1 MNPDLEVFLQA
12 WTGGADVPEA
22 DRERLLRRLEGDA
35 AFRAECAA
43 EIRLLG
49 MLRAVQSPPPRWLD
63 INDALGLSAPA
74 PSPASAAD
82 LSRAVMER
90 VRREDVAAGRSR
102 GLFRRPLAAAAVGI
116 VVGTLCTSAV
126 LGFASR
132 PAGRATTLVRESFE
146 EAPPPA
152 ITGVPTGP
160 GHWSGDY
167 TEVVGGQGGVAP
179 ADGKAMLRFL
189 RSDHDGSTGPR
200 PRRSGDVMRV
210 VDVRRLSHS
219 IDRGGVMV
227 TLSALFDAAAFPADE
242 RYDGLVTIYALDDDI
257 DLDDATEDIVQ
268 QEALAFSS
276 GDVRSLDRDP
286 ATWQP
291 ATARLLLPPATRL
304 VLLKVTVRRMP
315 LGKEGLASLPEKV
328 IFAGHFVDDVQ
339 ASLVIDDKAALR
351 QRRST
356 P

>member
-12 WTGGADVPEA
+12 WTGNADVPEA
-22 DRERLLRRLEGDA
+22 DRERLLRRLESDA

-49 MLRAVQSPPPRWLD
+49 MLRVVQSPPPRWLD

-74 PSPASAAD
+74 PSKAAD
-82 LSRAVMER
+82 LSSAVMAR
-90 VRREDVAAGRSR
+90 VRRENAVAGHSR
-102 GLFRRPLAAAAVGI
+102 GLFRRPLATAAVGI

-132 PAGRATTLVRESFE
+132 PAGRSTTLVRDGFE
-146 EAPPPA
+146 EAPAPA
-152 ITGVPTGP
+152 VTGVPAGP
-160 GHWSGDY
+160 GQWSGDY
-167 TEVVGGQGGVAP
+167 TEVVGGQDGVAP
-179 ADGKAMLRFL
+179 ADGRVMLRFL

-227 TLSALFDAAAFPADE
+227 SLSALFDAVTFPADE
-242 RYDGLVTIYALDDDI
+242 RYDGVVTIYALDDDI
-257 DLDDATEDIVQ
+257 ELADATEDTVQ

-276 GDVRSLDRDP
+276 GDVRFLDRDP

-291 ATARLLLPPATRL
+291 ATARLLLPPATRI
-304 VLLKVTVRRMP
+304 VLFKVTVRRMP
-315 LGKEGLASLPEKV
+315 VGKASLDSLPEKV
-328 IFAGHFVDDVQ
+328 SFAGHFVDAVQ
-339 ASLVIDDKAALR
+339 ASLVIDDKAASR
-351 QRRST
+351 QRRSS

>member
-1 MNPDLEVFLQA
+1 MNPDLETFLQA
-12 WTGGADVPEA
+12 WTGGVDVPEA
-22 DRERLLRRLEGDA
+22 DRERLLRRLEADA
-35 AFRAECAA
+35 AFRAECVA

-49 MLRAVQSPPPRWLD
+49 MLKAVQSPSPRWLD
-63 INDALGLSAPA
+63 VNDAIGLSAPA
-74 PSPASAAD
+74 PLPTSSAD
-82 LSRAVMER
+82 LARAVMAR
-90 VRREDVAAGRSR
+90 VRREDAAADRSR
-102 GLFRRPLAAAAVGI
+102 GLFRRPLAAAAVGL

-132 PAGRATTLVRESFE
+132 PAGRSTTLVREGFE
-146 EAPPPA
+146 EAPAPA
-152 ITGVPTGP
+152 VTGVPAGP
-160 GHWSGDY
+160 GQWSGDY
-167 TEVVGGQGGVAP
+167 TEVVGGQDGVTP

-189 RSDHDGSTGPR
+189 RSDHEGSTGPR

-210 VDVRRLSHS
+210 VDVRRLAHS

-227 TLSALFDAAAFPADE
+227 SLSALFDAATFPADE
-242 RYDGLVTIYALDDDI
+242 RYDGVVTIYALDDDVE
-257 DLDDATEDIVQ
+257 LAGATEDTVQ

-315 LGKEGLASLPEKV
+315 VGKAGLASLPERV
-328 IFAGHFVDDVQ
+328 RFGGHFVDAVQ
-339 ASLVIDDKAALR
+339 ASLVIDDKAASG
-351 QRRST
+351 QRRSS